1 MLFLWKDKERH
12 IVDLMR
18 KGVPSAMD
26 KFYQEYAD
34 YLTGVCARYISDEDT
49 LKDVMQESLVKIFTQ
64 FHQFE
69 YRGKGSLKAWITK
82 VAVNEALTQLQKE
95 KQTYIALHGP
105 DIENLPDEEGEEPD
119 TDGVD
124 TGTLLAFVRVGLGGH
139 AVQHAQEVFLRHV
152 GGVCGLLAVA
162 SAVPA
167 VQVAPQGTLPEELPQ
182 RVLLHALVL
191 DVAGDFQ
198 CQLPS

>member
-18 KGVPSAMD
+18 KGEPSAMD
-26 KFYQEYAD
+26 EFYQEYAD
-34 YLTGVCARYISDEDT
+34 YLTGVCARYISDEET

-82 VAVNEALTQLQKE
+82 VSVNEALIQLQKE
-95 KQTYIALHGP
+95 KQTYIVLHGP

-119 TDGVD
+119 TEGVD
-124 TGTLLAFVRVGLGGH
+124 TGTLLAFVRKLPPGYR
-139 AVQHAQEVFLRHV
+139 AVLNLFVIEGKSHKEIAEILQIQPGTSASQYLRAKKM
-152 GGVCGLLAVA
+152 LAEMIRTYK
-162 SAVPA
+162 
-167 VQVAPQGTLPEELPQ
+167 QQTED
-182 RVLLHALVL
+182 R
-191 DVAGDFQ
+191 
-198 CQLPS
+198 

>member
-18 KGVPSAMD
+18 KGEPSAMD

-82 VAVNEALTQLQKE
+82 VSVNEALIQLQKE
-95 KQTYIALHGP
+95 KQTCIALHGP

-119 TDGVD
+119 TNEVD
-124 TGTLLAFVRVGLGGH
+124 TGTLLAFVRKLPPGYR
-139 AVQHAQEVFLRHV
+139 AVLNLFVVEEKSHKEIAEILQIQPGTSASQYLRAKRM
-152 GGVCGLLAVA
+152 LAEMIRTYK
-162 SAVPA
+162 
-167 VQVAPQGTLPEELPQ
+167 QQTED
-182 RVLLHALVL
+182 R
-191 DVAGDFQ
+191 
-198 CQLPS
+198 

>member
-1 MLFLWKDKERH
+1 MLLLWKDKERH

-18 KGVPSAMD
+18 KGEPSAMD

-82 VAVNEALTQLQKE
+82 VAVNEALVQLQKE

-105 DIENLPDEEGEEPD
+105 DIENLPDGEGEEPD

-124 TGTLLAFVRVGLGGH
+124 TGTLLAFVRKLPPGYR
-139 AVQHAQEVFLRHV
+139 AVLNLFVVEGKSHKEIAEILHIQPGTSASQYLRAKRM
-152 GGVCGLLAVA
+152 LAEMIRTYK
-162 SAVPA
+162 
-167 VQVAPQGTLPEELPQ
+167 QQTED
-182 RVLLHALVL
+182 R
-191 DVAGDFQ
+191 
-198 CQLPS
+198 

>member
-18 KGVPSAMD
+18 KGEPSAMD

-82 VAVNEALTQLQKE
+82 VAVNEALVQLQKE

-124 TGTLLAFVRVGLGGH
+124 TGTLLAFVRKLPPGYR
-139 AVQHAQEVFLRHV
+139 AVLNLFVVEGKSHKEIAEILQIQPSTSASQYLRAKRM
-152 GGVCGLLAVA
+152 LAEMIRTYK
-162 SAVPA
+162 
-167 VQVAPQGTLPEELPQ
+167 QQTED
-182 RVLLHALVL
+182 R
-191 DVAGDFQ
+191 
-198 CQLPS
+198 

>member
-1 MLFLWKDKERH
+1 
-12 IVDLMR
+12 MR
-18 KGVPSAMD
+18 KGEPSAMD

-82 VAVNEALTQLQKE
+82 VAVNEALVQLQKE

-105 DIENLPDEEGEEPD
+105 DIENLPDREGEEPD

-124 TGTLLAFVRVGLGGH
+124 TGTLLAFVRKLPPGYR
-139 AVQHAQEVFLRHV
+139 AVLNLFVVEGKSHKEIAEILQIQPGTSASQYLRAKRM
-152 GGVCGLLAVA
+152 LAEMIRTYK
-162 SAVPA
+162 
-167 VQVAPQGTLPEELPQ
+167 QQTED
-182 RVLLHALVL
+182 R
-191 DVAGDFQ
+191 
-198 CQLPS
+198 

>member
-18 KGVPSAMD
+18 KGEPSAMD

-69 YRGKGSLKAWITK
+69 YWGKGSLKAWITK

-124 TGTLLAFVRVGLGGH
+124 TGTLLGFVRKLPPGYR
-139 AVQHAQEVFLRHV
+139 AVLNLFVVEGKSHKEIAEILQIQPSTSASQYLRAKRM
-152 GGVCGLLAVA
+152 LAEMIRTYK
-162 SAVPA
+162 
-167 VQVAPQGTLPEELPQ
+167 QQTED
-182 RVLLHALVL
+182 R
-191 DVAGDFQ
+191 
-198 CQLPS
+198 

>member
-1 MLFLWKDKERH
+1 
-12 IVDLMR
+12 MR
-18 KGVPSAMD
+18 KGEPSAMD

-82 VAVNEALTQLQKE
+82 VAVNEALVQLQKE

-124 TGTLLAFVRVGLGGH
+124 TGTLLAFVRKLPPGYRAVLNLFVVEGKSHKEIAESLGISVKTVEYH
-139 AVQHAQEVFLRHV
+139 ISKALSTLRDI
-152 GGVCGLLAVA
+152 LKIMI
-162 SAVPA
+162 
-167 VQVAPQGTLPEELPQ
+167 
-182 RVLLHALVL
+182 
-191 DVAGDFQ
+191 FFI
-198 CQLPS
+198 

>member
-124 TGTLLAFVRVGLGGH
+124 TGTLLAFVRKLPPGYR
-139 AVQHAQEVFLRHV
+139 AVLNLFVVEGKSHKEIAEILQIQPGTSASQYLRAKRM
-152 GGVCGLLAVA
+152 LAEMIRTYK
-162 SAVPA
+162 
-167 VQVAPQGTLPEELPQ
+167 QQTED
-182 RVLLHALVL
+182 R
-191 DVAGDFQ
+191 
-198 CQLPS
+198 

>member
-18 KGVPSAMD
+18 KSEPSAMD

-82 VAVNEALTQLQKE
+82 VAVNEALVQLQKE

-105 DIENLPDEEGEEPD
+105 DIENLPDEEGEELD

-124 TGTLLAFVRVGLGGH
+124 TGTLLAFVRKLPPGYR
-139 AVQHAQEVFLRHV
+139 AVLNLFVVEEKSHKEIAEILQIQPGTSASQYLRAKRM
-152 GGVCGLLAVA
+152 LAEMIRTYK
-162 SAVPA
+162 
-167 VQVAPQGTLPEELPQ
+167 QQTED
-182 RVLLHALVL
+182 R
-191 DVAGDFQ
+191 
-198 CQLPS
+198 